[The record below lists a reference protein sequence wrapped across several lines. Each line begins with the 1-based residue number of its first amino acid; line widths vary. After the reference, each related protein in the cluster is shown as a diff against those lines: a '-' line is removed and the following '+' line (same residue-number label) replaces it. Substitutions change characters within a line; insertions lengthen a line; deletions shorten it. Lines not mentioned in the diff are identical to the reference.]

1 MLPFSKRT
9 ENNISD
15 RIFQTFPVKKIKTH
29 GICCSG
35 KFRRSCPRNPKPR
48 KPKKNN
54 EKVYSLPG
62 LSLNVNTKNP
72 KKIVQNL
79 LSKELSD
86 KTDIVIWHDVLN
98 NSISKHESNNFRPLT
113 VPQLLEILK
122 FFENKLRAL
131 VYCQRFRTPNILP
144 NLKEIEKT
152 TNIKVF
158 SIVDDFISTRKQ
170 KDPDFLKN
178 LKALHQIP
186 EIELKHID
194 FLLRKESE
202 LNSITDKSRPK
213 RPSKRA
219 RKAIQKAVA
228 AAPSS

>member
-1 MLPFSKRT
+1 MVFIVAASSVDHAFDTLNP
-9 ENNISD
+9 EN
-15 RIFQTFPVKKIKTH
+15 RKT
-29 GICCSG
+29 C
-35 KFRRSCPRNPKPR
+35 
-48 KPKKNN
+48 N
-54 EKVYSLPG
+54 EKIFSVPG

-79 LSKELSD
+79 LSKEFPE

-98 NSISKHESNNFRPLT
+98 NSIPRHESNKFSPLP
-113 VPQLLEILK
+113 VSQLLDILK
-122 FFENKLRAL
+122 SFENKLRAV
-131 VYCQRFRTPNILP
+131 VYCHRFRTPNILL
-144 NLKEIEKT
+144 NLKEIKKT

-170 KDPDFLKN
+170 KDPDFLKKF
-178 LKALHQIP
+178 KALHQSP

-202 LNSITDKSRPK
+202 LNNITDESRPK
-213 RPSKRA
+213 RLSKRA
-219 RKAIQKAVA
+219 RKAIQKAAA

>member
-1 MLPFSKRT
+1 MVFIAAASSVDHALDTLNP
-9 ENNISD
+9 EN
-15 RIFQTFPVKKIKTH
+15 RKTY
-29 GICCSG
+29 
-35 KFRRSCPRNPKPR
+35 
-48 KPKKNN
+48 N
-54 EKVYSLPG
+54 EQILSIPA
-62 LSLNVNTKNP
+62 LSLNPNTKNP
-72 KKIVQNL
+72 RKIVQNL
-79 LSKELSD
+79 LSKDLPE
-86 KTDIVIWHDVLN
+86 KTDFVIWHDVLN
-98 NSISKHESNNFRPLT
+98 NSLSKHESNNVRPLT
-113 VPQLLEILK
+113 VSQLLDILK
-122 FFENKLRAL
+122 TFQNKLRAL
-131 VYCQRFRTPNILP
+131 VYCHRFRTPNILL

-170 KDPDFLKN
+170 KDPDFLKQ
-178 LKALHQIP
+178 LKALHQSP

-219 RKAIQKAVA
+219 RKAIQKAAA